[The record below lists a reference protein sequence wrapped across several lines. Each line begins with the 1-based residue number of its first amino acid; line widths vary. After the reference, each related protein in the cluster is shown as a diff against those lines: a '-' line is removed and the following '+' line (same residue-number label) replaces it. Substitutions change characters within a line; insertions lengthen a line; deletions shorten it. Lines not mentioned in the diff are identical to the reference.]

1 MIKMKVPYGIADFKT
16 MRENGYLYVDKTMYI
31 RELENFTKVIYTRPR
46 RFGKS
51 TFTNMI
57 GYYYDI
63 AKKDEFETL
72 FKGLDIYDNPT
83 PKRNSYYIMY
93 FNFSGIKAEKELN
106 RQETENAFNKKVAE
120 GCKNFIEKY
129 ELNIEFDENENAAI
143 MLNQVI
149 SGFARLKKQNQIY
162 IMIDEYDHFTNGM
175 LKGDAKDFLDILGDS
190 GFVRNFYEVIKEKCE
205 IMDPPVG
212 EFYATG
218 VSPIT
223 LDSLTSGF
231 NIATKVTT
239 DESFTAMC
247 GLTEEEVKNA
257 IDQAGITGD
266 LAIQTY
272 NKMKENYDG
281 YIMNEDDTRS
291 VFNTTLVMYYLKT
304 LSEKGRPPK
313 DIVDDNL
320 SATGTKIM
328 NLAGLMNKEQNYEL
342 LKELLVKGEVSGRLI
357 TSFELEK
364 NFNRDDFLS
373 MLFYNGY
380 ITIKEAGLRTKF
392 KIPNYVTKVL
402 YANYFMQITEIK
414 DKYKADTNA
423 IEDAMYELGE
433 NGEFEPITKC
443 VQDFLF
449 HTSVRDKEN
458 FHERDLKF
466 IYEFMLNFT
475 QQYAVYAE
483 YPAGQGFADLFIQ
496 KATNSLAKY
505 DAIVE
510 LKYISKQDAKTAN
523 MQKLEE
529 DAKNQLEKYMKDKRL
544 GQRESLKKY
553 MVIFK
558 GFEEYLIKEI

>member
-1 MIKMKVPYGIADFKT
+1 MKMKVPYGLADFKT

-31 RELENFTKVIYTRPR
+31 KELENFTKVIYTRPR

-57 GYYYDI
+57 GYYYDM
-63 AKKDEFETL
+63 AEKDNFEKL
-72 FKGLDIYDNPT
+72 FKGLYIYENPT
-83 PKRNSYYIMY
+83 SKRNSYYIMY

-106 RQETENAFNKKVAE
+106 KQETENAFNEKVIAGCRDFIKK
-120 GCKNFIEKY
+120 Y
-129 ELNIEFDENENAAI
+129 DLNIKFDEKKNAARI
-143 MLNQVI
+143 LTEVI
-149 SGFARLKKQNQIY
+149 SKFRGLKKQNQIY

-190 GFVRNFYEVIKEKCE
+190 GFVRNFYEVIKENCE
-205 IMDPPVG
+205 TMNPPVG
-212 EFYATG
+212 EFFATG

-239 DESFTAMC
+239 KSNFTAMC
-247 GLTEEEVKNA
+247 GLTEDEVKNA
-257 IDQAGITGD
+257 INQAGITGD

-281 YIMNEDDTRS
+281 YIMNEEDNKGI
-291 VFNTTLVMYYLKT
+291 FNTTLVMYYLNE
-304 LSEKGRPPK
+304 LQQYGRPPK
-313 DIVDDNL
+313 ELVDDNL

-328 NLAGLMNKEQNYEL
+328 NLAGLMNREQNYEL
-342 LKELLVKGEVSGRLI
+342 LKELLMNGEVLGRLT

-364 NFNRDDFLS
+364 TFSRDDFLS

-433 NGEFEPITKC
+433 NGKFEPITKC

-458 FHERDLKF
+458 FYERDLKF

-475 QQYAVYAE
+475 EQYAVYAE

-510 LKYISKQDAKTAN
+510 LKYLSKQDAKVAN

-529 DAKNQLEKYMKDKRL
+529 DAKNQIEKYMKDKRL
-544 GQRESLKKY
+544 QQKETLKKY

-558 GFEEYLIKEI
+558 GFEEYFVKEI

>member
-46 RFGKS
+46 RFGKT
-51 TFTNMI
+51 TFINMI

-106 RQETENAFNKKVAE
+106 RQETEMAFNEKVIAGCRDFIKK
-120 GCKNFIEKY
+120 Y
-129 ELNIEFDENENAAI
+129 DLDIEFDENKNAARI
-143 MLNQVI
+143 LTEVI
-149 SGFARLKKQNQIY
+149 SKFKGLKKQHKIY

-190 GFVRNFYEVIKEKCE
+190 GFVRNFYEVIKENCE
-205 IMDPPVG
+205 IMDPPIG
-212 EFYATG
+212 EFFATG

-239 DESFTAMC
+239 DESLTAMC

-257 IDQAGITGD
+257 IDQAGITGN

-291 VFNTTLVMYYLKT
+291 IFNTTLVMYYLKT

-328 NLAGLMNKEQNYEL
+328 NLAGLMNREQNYEL

-443 VQDFLF
+443 VQEFLF

-475 QQYAVYAE
+475 EQYAVYAE
-483 YPAGQGFADLFIQ
+483 YLDGQGFADLFVQ

-510 LKYISKQDAKTAN
+510 LKYLSKQDEKNAN

-544 GQRESLKKY
+544 ANQEILKKY

-558 GFEEYLIKEI
+558 GFEEYFVKEL

>member
-1 MIKMKVPYGIADFKT
+1 
-16 MRENGYLYVDKTMYI
+16 
-31 RELENFTKVIYTRPR
+31 
-46 RFGKS
+46 
-51 TFTNMI
+51 
-57 GYYYDI
+57 
-63 AKKDEFETL
+63 
-72 FKGLDIYDNPT
+72 
-83 PKRNSYYIMY
+83 
-93 FNFSGIKAEKELN
+93 
-106 RQETENAFNKKVAE
+106 
-120 GCKNFIEKY
+120 
-129 ELNIEFDENENAAI
+129 
-143 MLNQVI
+143 
-149 SGFARLKKQNQIY
+149 
-162 IMIDEYDHFTNGM
+162 
-175 LKGDAKDFLDILGDS
+175 
-190 GFVRNFYEVIKEKCE
+190 
-205 IMDPPVG
+205 
-212 EFYATG
+212 
-218 VSPIT
+218 
-223 LDSLTSGF
+223 
-231 NIATKVTT
+231 
-239 DESFTAMC
+239 
-247 GLTEEEVKNA
+247 
-257 IDQAGITGD
+257 
-266 LAIQTY
+266 
-272 NKMKENYDG
+272 
-281 YIMNEDDTRS
+281 MNEDDTRS
-291 VFNTTLVMYYLKT
+291 IFNTTLVMYYLKT

-328 NLAGLMNKEQNYEL
+328 NLAGLMNREQNYEL

-443 VQDFLF
+443 VQEFLF

-483 YPAGQGFADLFIQ
+483 YPAGQGFADLFVQ

-510 LKYISKQDAKTAN
+510 LKYLSKQDEKNAN

-544 GQRESLKKY
+544 ANQEILKKY
-553 MVIFK
+553 MVMFK
-558 GFEEYLIKEI
+558 GFEEYFVKEL